1 VAESDI
7 NVNPLSMTETGN
19 EDGPSSFASLM
30 AYRDASIEIPDDRQI
45 SKYSR
50 DTRFRLRFSRD
61 KVLFGSQGVCDECMD
76 SHAYA
81 VIISGASGI
90 LHLPH
95 ISCDCTPK
103 KT

>member
-1 VAESDI
+1 MEMPRLKI
-7 NVNPLSMTETGN
+7 
-19 EDGPSSFASLM
+19 LM
-30 AYRDASIEIPDDRQI
+30 IDRYLNI
-45 SKYSR
+45 L
-50 DTRFRLRFSRD
+50 DTKFMLQSSRD
-61 KVLFGSQGVCDECMD
+61 KVVFGSQGVCDECMD